1 MRKQGGYSELTK
13 SGKGNKSLSVFY
25 KNGTFTNKIGFYLGK
40 PSIYK
45 PIAYIKSLPLDTI
58 KTIVVN
64 ETGQIVWDTASPLVD
79 NTNNS
84 KNNLPLKKGGD
95 LPFGRRGK

>member
-25 KNGTFTNKIGFYLGK
+25 KNGTFSNKIGIYQGK

-45 PIAYIKSLPLDTI
+45 PTAYIKSLPLETI
-58 KTIVVN
+58 KTIIIN
-64 ETGQIVWDTASPLVD
+64 ETGEIIWAVTSSIVYNDKNFKFESLNQRGYASM
-79 NTNNS
+79 S
-84 KNNLPLKKGGD
+84 H
-95 LPFGRRGK
+95 

>member
-1 MRKQGGYSELTK
+1 MRIFSELTK

-25 KNGTFTNKIGFYLGK
+25 KNGSFTNKIGLYQGK

-45 PIAYIKSLPLDTI
+45 PKAYIKSLPLEKI

-64 ETGQIVWDTASPLVD
+64 ETGGNYLYKRSLYW
-79 NTNNS
+79 
-84 KNNLPLKKGGD
+84 K
-95 LPFGRRGK
+95 